1 LLVKLITFGYNVYM
15 VAQVPH
21 NKIPDEIKAQQ
32 LNDVFDLMSSGQ
44 VKSLG
49 KACNRIGVNITTVMK
64 WIDQDSTGT
73 LHQQYTRARDQM
85 HDVMADEILAI
96 ADSPAP
102 LDASGRVDNGM
113 VQLMRLQIDTRKWLL
128 SKLAP
133 KKYGDKLE
141 ISGSDSAPLRIERV
155 ERVIVGEAR
164 RVIESARDAEDAAY
178 IDVCPEHESAPEQPA
193 LPAPGR
199 KPRTVKALTVGEILE
214 RDAARRAARGQR
226 PKRER
231 KAKGA

>member
-1 LLVKLITFGYNVYM
+1 M

-21 NKIPDEIKAQQ
+21 NKIPEEVKAQQ

-85 HDVMADEILAI
+85 HDVMADEILVI

-178 IDVCPEHESAPEQPA
+178 IDVYARQDQDANDAPA
-193 LPAPGR
+193 LPAPERKR
-199 KPRTVKALTVGEILE
+199 KPREAKRLTVGEILE
-214 RDAARRAARGQR
+214 RDAARRAAR
-226 PKRER
+226 PPRER
-231 KAKGA
+231 KRKTPKEPRA